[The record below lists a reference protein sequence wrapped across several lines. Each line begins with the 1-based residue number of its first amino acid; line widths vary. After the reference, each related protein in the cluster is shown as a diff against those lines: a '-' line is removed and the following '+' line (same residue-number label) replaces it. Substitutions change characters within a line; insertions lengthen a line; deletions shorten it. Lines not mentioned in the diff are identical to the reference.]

1 MGVCCRSLKDAKVLM
16 KMGLGLVLVG
26 HVNFLL
32 GALVHGTV
40 LRDVKVNIQMATIE
54 YAIGNII
61 TLVAGLLA
69 VIGGITAITLS
80 KNMKNQTL
88 KWLLLVVS
96 MVICILGVAAAISVL
111 ASIVTAIDNDGSSL
125 LKQCKLNGT
134 YNTYNTYSIT
144 NECPFDPT
152 RIYGTTLTL
161 WCLIIVMSLMEVV
174 FSLRCFLAC
183 TSFLRLPCPWR
194 KTPKKSRVRIRTP
207 KSSAPSS
214 PIHFPDEEDPAEQ
227 RDLLHSP
234 SPTEETSQL

>member
-1 MGVCCRSLKDAKVLM
+1 MTQTPAGVCCRSLKDAKVLM

-40 LRDVKVNIQMATIE
+40 LRDVKVNTQTATIE
-54 YAIGNII
+54 YAISNII
-61 TLVAGLLA
+61 ALVAGLLA

-96 MVICILGVAAAISVL
+96 MVICLLGAAAAISVL
-111 ASIVTAIDNDGSSL
+111 ASMITAIDNDGSSL

-134 YNTYNTYSIT
+134 YNTYSIT
-144 NECPFDPT
+144 HECPFDPT

-161 WCLIIVMSLMEVV
+161 WSLIIIMSLMEVV
-174 FSLRCFLAC
+174 FSLRCF
-183 TSFLRLPCPWR
+183 SRLHQLP
-194 KTPKKSRVRIRTP
+194 
-207 KSSAPSS
+207 AS
-214 PIHFPDEEDPAEQ
+214 PLPLEENPEKIQGTD
-227 RDLLHSP
+227 
-234 SPTEETSQL
+234 